1 MTWNTVRCFSFTCK
15 TRAQLLASKNLG
27 TIYQDT
33 IAEATTFCQI
43 DQRTKELCKI
53 TNISTEQEV
62 FFKKKIP
69 KWTLHARGIVR
80 GRRPRLPKITKLN
93 ILTQHPVEHSPQPE
107 CRSHSQSQQPLC
119 P

>member
-1 MTWNTVRCFSFTCK
+1 MTWNTIRCFSFTCK

-53 TNISTEQEV
+53 TNISTKQEV
-62 FFKKKIP
+62 FLKKNNRCGHY
-69 KWTLHARGIVR
+69 TLEGLSGEEDHDYLK
-80 GRRPRLPKITKLN
+80 LP
-93 ILTQHPVEHSPQPE
+93 S
-107 CRSHSQSQQPLC
+107 
-119 P
+119 